1 VIAMPAAPRA
11 IARMSRIAADT
22 DTVFVPVHR
31 TTGRPLIAR
40 GR

>member
-1 VIAMPAAPRA
+1 MIDTLAAPHA
-11 IARMSRIAADT
+11 IARMNRVAADS

-31 TTGRPLIAR
+31 TTDRPLIAR

>member
-1 VIAMPAAPRA
+1 VIAMPAAPHA
-11 IARMSRIAADT
+11 IARMSRIAADI

-31 TTGRPLIAR
+31 TTSRPLIAR